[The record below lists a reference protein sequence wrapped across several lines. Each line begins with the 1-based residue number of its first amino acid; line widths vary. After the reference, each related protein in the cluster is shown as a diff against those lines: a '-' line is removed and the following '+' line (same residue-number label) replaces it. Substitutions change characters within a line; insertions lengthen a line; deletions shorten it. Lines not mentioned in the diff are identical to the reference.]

1 MRGQRKFARPPARS
15 LAFRTGCTDKFF
27 GLSVERLQLGIINRP
42 VRSDTE
48 TGFHFHRVGMDA
60 MRLTGKMQRR
70 AANTADVIVLLHPA
84 RAACNHRTHA
94 SAPRHQQRLGASQFL
109 SGSKTD
115 GDRTA

>member
-1 MRGQRKFARPPARS
+1 MQRTHGDIERVHKVEAERRRTAPQGAGCVGEGMRGQRKFARPPARS
-15 LAFRTGCTDKFF
+15 LAFRTGYTDKFF

-70 AANTADVIVLLHPA
+70 AANTAD
-84 RAACNHRTHA
+84 
-94 SAPRHQQRLGASQFL
+94 
-109 SGSKTD
+109 
-115 GDRTA
+115 